1 MPTQEEPTVLGHTKL
16 RLLSWTVLINY
27 DIMSSMNDKLRTPLE
42 LGSTLKGVRHERK
55 LKAVDIAKYSGRS
68 RDVLNRLEK
77 GQDVTVH
84 SLFDILRAM
93 GLCVRIENAGMP
105 TLEEMQARFAAEDDH
120 PDDGTA

>member
-1 MPTQEEPTVLGHTKL
+1 MMDV
-16 RLLSWTVLINY
+16 I
-27 DIMSSMNDKLRTPLE
+27 RTPSD
-42 LGSTLKGVRHERK
+42 LGTALKGLRRERK
-55 LKAVDIAKYSGRS
+55 LKAIDIAGHSGRS

-105 TLEEMQARFAAEDDH
+105 TLEEMQARFSEQDDDA
-120 PDDGTA
+120 P

>member
-1 MPTQEEPTVLGHTKL
+1 MTFMK
-16 RLLSWTVLINY
+16 
-27 DIMSSMNDKLRTPLE
+27 DKLRTPLD
-42 LGSTLKGVRHERK
+42 LGVALKTLRLERK
-55 LKAVDIAKYSGRS
+55 LKAVAIAGHSGRS

-105 TLEEMQARFAAEDDH
+105 TLEEMQTRFAEDDH
-120 PDDGTA
+120 DDDSAA

>member
-1 MPTQEEPTVLGHTKL
+1 
-16 RLLSWTVLINY
+16 
-27 DIMSSMNDKLRTPLE
+27 MNFMKDKIRTPLG
-42 LGSTLKGVRHERK
+42 LGVALKTLRRERK
-55 LKAVDIAKYSGRS
+55 LKAVTIAGHSGRS

-105 TLEEMQARFAAEDDH
+105 TLEEMQTRFAEDDR
-120 PDDGTA
+120 DDDSAA

>member
-1 MPTQEEPTVLGHTKL
+1 MK
-16 RLLSWTVLINY
+16 
-27 DIMSSMNDKLRTPLE
+27 DKIRTPLE
-42 LGSTLKGVRHERK
+42 LGSALKTQRRDRK
-55 LKAVDIAKYSGRS
+55 LKAVDIAGHSGRS

-105 TLEEMQARFAAEDDH
+105 TLEEMQARFAEDALN
-120 PDDGTA
+120 DDSAA

>member
-1 MPTQEEPTVLGHTKL
+1 MTFMKDN
-16 RLLSWTVLINY
+16 I
-27 DIMSSMNDKLRTPLE
+27 RTPLD
-42 LGSTLKGVRHERK
+42 LGVALKTLRLERK
-55 LKAVDIAKYSGRS
+55 LKAVAIAEHSGRS

-105 TLEEMQARFAAEDDH
+105 TLEEMQTRFAEDDH
-120 PDDGTA
+120 DDDSAA

>member
-1 MPTQEEPTVLGHTKL
+1 MSFMK
-16 RLLSWTVLINY
+16 
-27 DIMSSMNDKLRTPLE
+27 DIIRTPLD
-42 LGSTLKGVRHERK
+42 LGLALKSLRHEHK
-55 LKAVDIAKYSGRS
+55 LKAIDIATHSGRS

-105 TLEEMQARFAAEDDH
+105 TLEEMQARFNEDG
-120 PDDGTA
+120 DDPS